1 MTKEEIDAL
10 EGLLKAATPGP
21 LKVTAYTGGQYGIGN
36 TGPRGAHLSH
46 VVQPHDC
53 HSEADM
59 AALVGAV
66 NALPAL
72 IAEVREAGAR
82 ELEAVADD
90 MGDDLHAS
98 LAECRT
104 VYQEAAVFASYL
116 RSRAAS
122 LRKDAR

>member
-10 EGLLKAATPGP
+10 EGLRAAGTPGP
-21 LKVTAYTGGQYGIGN
+21 WVEGGVGQFVKEAN
-36 TGPRGAHLSH
+36 RGD
-46 VVQPHDC
+46 VV
-53 HSEADM
+53 ADLRHGRKPYAD
-59 AALVGAV
+59 AALIIAAV